1 MSQSRRSNA
10 WSGMGLGWAITGTL
24 AGGMLAWGGIG
35 FLVDWLVGTDRK
47 VFTALGIVLGAV
59 GGIYVVYL
67 RHGRGNGGDG

>member
-1 MSQSRRSNA
+1 
-10 WSGMGLGWAITGTL
+10 MGLGWAITATL